1 MKLVII
7 ESPFAGKGDT
17 DEERAKNTERNKRYL
32 ARCVRDCVL
41 RGESPY
47 ASHRMLTSALDDMN
61 PDERKLGIEAG
72 FAWREVADATVVYTD
87 HGISPGME
95 EGIKNARAEAWF
107 RSFRANRDQAHLIE
121 YRSIGAEPD
130 AA

>member
-72 FAWREVADATVVYTD
+72 FAWREKAAKTVVYTD
-87 HGISPGME
+87 HGVSRGMDL
-95 EGIKNARAEAWF
+95 GIAHAEKLALF
-107 RSFRANRDQAHLIE
+107 VAHTIE